1 MTPSEFETR
10 LRDLLRE
17 QAHVTGN
24 AQCIECHGCEKCVLS
39 TFCRDSKGL
48 SRATT
53 APTAPIAADCSHC
66 RIVRELPRL
75 QPLHLQRKVH
85 PERSPGSL
93 RGALGLYVLLRQR
106 GAHPQG
112 FHILNEPYSR
122 SEYFAITTKLSQG
135 LRL

>member
-48 SRATT
+48 SRSHYCTNCT
-53 APTAPIAADCSHC
+53 DCSDCSHC
-66 RIVRELPRL
+66 RSCVSCLGCNHCIASERCTQSAHLVRCVGLSACTYCFGSVGL
-75 QPLHLQRKVH
+75 TRKD
-85 PERSPGSL
+85 
-93 RGALGLYVLLRQR
+93 
-106 GAHPQG
+106 
-112 FHILNEPYSR
+112 FT
-122 SEYFAITTKLSQG
+122 F
-135 LRL
+135 